1 MTEVDRGGY
10 TIVLLVRSVLAV
22 LGGYAVLVLL
32 ATLVQ
37 EFWLGGVSY
46 RVSSMTTLVLA
57 GVFTP
62 LSAVVA
68 GFVTASIVR
77 RQLIAHVLPICLAI
91 AVETTFLYRAGRVD
105 GPLWFEILA
114 AASLIGGVLLGVWIW
129 RRLASGRFVIRP

>member
-1 MTEVDRGGY
+1 MTVIDRGGN
-10 TIVLLVRSVLAV
+10 TIVLLVRSMLAV
-22 LGGYAVLVLL
+22 LCGYAVLVLL

-46 RVSSMTTLVLA
+46 RLSNMTTLALA

-68 GFVTASIVR
+68 GFVTASIAR
-77 RQLIAHVLPICLAI
+77 RQLFAHVLPICLAI
-91 AVETTFLYRAGRVD
+91 AVETTFLYRTGRVD

-114 AASLIGGVLLGVWIW
+114 AVSLIAGVLLGVWIW
-129 RRLASGRFVIRP
+129 RRLASGPK